1 MQQRHSHMPYQGL
14 TATGGALTLWT
25 IGCVRRWIMP
35 VSPNTSLSRC
45 FHLCALGLA
54 VWALFGVAACSNT
67 PLPAPLV
74 LRPTTPTPT
83 PSPTATATPSPTETP
98 SATPAP
104 TATPTPTATP
114 APRLLTLDLSVAA
127 RRQPIIM
134 RLERAS
140 LAGDTLTL
148 DLSFFNVSS
157 RDLVSNGQISGG
169 DAVLV
174 ADGAPFTPRRVAA
187 SLAHDIAPARTWLAG
202 SANTG
207 DLVFDRPRGDAATLR
222 LPGFPPVQIDLTAG
236 SAVALAEDGA
246 PLPSPTPDYTA
257 QAVGEVRGLLG
268 RVGRAVL
275 AKDDKTL
282 AASVRGGIEFFGPP
296 DAAFDFIRQVPFRRF
311 ELDLFA
317 PESTV
322 KIDMTGGTPTA
333 VRGATVVAVYT
344 FDDAPNEI
352 FRQVLGGDFVRDGD
366 GWRITRL
373 TPDRPPF
380 WAVGLTGV
388 TRWPH
393 FLVFHRP
400 DEDIDALQD
409 AAETAHIALQA
420 QLGDLVDDVNVM
432 IVADTR
438 ENFSRLA
445 QQSGETFV
453 GSARFDNLLT
463 PTGIQTVSRALYI
476 NDAAFKDGGV
486 SNNRNQT
493 IQHEL
498 THLALA
504 RWSRPWTP
512 PWLIEGAAGI
522 FAGEANFPALAAYLR
537 RPDAR
542 PPRLADMTGLETLD
556 QAPVPLA
563 VAYAY
568 STAAAETIVERA
580 GQAKFLDLYR
590 AFADVDMAR
599 VRQTAGGGATVSPE
613 RFRPL
618 QRSVTNEVLAK
629 VLGMSLAELDAATE
643 EHLRQQLSP

>member
-1 MQQRHSHMPYQGL
+1 MSPVVPPAR
-14 TATGGALTLWT
+14 
-25 IGCVRRWIMP
+25 IVR
-35 VSPNTSLSRC
+35 
-45 FHLCALGLA
+45 LCAFGLA
-54 VWALFGVAACSNT
+54 VWALFGLAACSAAAPT
-67 PLPAPLV
+67 VSVPVPPSPAP
-74 LRPTTPTPT
+74 TTLPISPTPAA
-83 PSPTATATPSPTETP
+83 PTIAP

-104 TATPTPTATP
+104 TATA

-134 RLERAS
+134 KLERAS

-148 DLSFFNVSS
+148 GLSFLNVGS
-157 RDLVSNGQISGG
+157 RDLVSSGQVSGA

-174 ADGAPFTPRRVAA
+174 ADGAPFTPRMVAA
-187 SLAHDIAPARTWLAG
+187 SLARDIAPARTWAAG

-207 DLVFDRPRGDAATLR
+207 DLVFDRPHGDAATLR
-222 LPGFPPVQIDLTAG
+222 LPGFPPVQLDLRAG
-236 SAVALAEDGA
+236 SAVALAEDGL
-246 PLPSPTPDYTA
+246 PLPSPTPDYAA
-257 QAVGEVRGLLG
+257 QATAEVRALLG

-275 AKDDKTL
+275 DKDEKTL
-282 AASVRGGIEFFGPP
+282 SASVGSPVEFFGPAEDP
-296 DAAFDFIRQVPFRRF
+296 FAFARVVPFRRF
-311 ELDLFA
+311 ELDVFSPDGA
-317 PESTV
+317 ATKVEM
-322 KIDMTGGTPTA
+322 DGGKPSA
-333 VRGATVVAVYT
+333 VRDATVVAIYT
-344 FDDAPNEI
+344 FNDAPNEI
-352 FRQVLGGDFVRDGD
+352 FRQVLSGDFERGAD

-393 FLVFHRP
+393 FLVFYRP
-400 DEDIDALQD
+400 DQDIDNLMD
-409 AAETAHIALQA
+409 AAEAAHIALKA
-420 QLGDLVDDVNVM
+420 QLGDLVDDVSVM

-438 ENFSRLA
+438 DDFTRLA
-445 QQSGETFV
+445 QQSGESFV

-476 NDAAFKDGGV
+476 NDAAFQDGAV
-486 SNNRNQT
+486 TNNRNQT

-522 FAGEANFPALAAYLR
+522 FAGEANFPALADYLR
-537 RPDAR
+537 QRDGRA
-542 PPRLADMTGLETLD
+542 PRLADMTGLETLD
-556 QAPVPLA
+556 QAPLPLA

-568 STAAAETIVERA
+568 STAAAETIIERD
-580 GQAKFLDLYR
+580 GQQKFLDLYR

-613 RFRPL
+613 RFRAL
-618 QRSVTNEVLAK
+618 QRSVTDEALQK
-629 VLGMSLAELDAATE
+629 VLGMSLADLDKATE
-643 EHLRQQLSP
+643 AHLRERLGS

>member
-1 MQQRHSHMPYQGL
+1 MLPRPFNSHS
-14 TATGGALTLWT
+14 A
-25 IGCVRRWIMP
+25 R
-35 VSPNTSLSRC
+35 
-45 FHLCALGLA
+45 LCALGLA
-54 VWALFGVAACSNT
+54 VWALFGVAACNSGSVPPPLALRPPTPTATLTAT
-67 PLPAPLV
+67 PLPTQTPL
-74 LRPTTPTPT
+74 PT
-83 PSPTATATPSPTETP
+83 S
-98 SATPAP
+98 TPA
-104 TATPTPTATP
+104 PTATP

-148 DLSFFNVSS
+148 DLSFLNVGS
-157 RDLVSNGQISGG
+157 RDLVSNGQVSGG

-174 ADGAPFTPRRVAA
+174 ADGAPLTPRRVAA
-187 SLAHDIAPARTWLAG
+187 SLVHDIAPAHTWTSG
-202 SANTG
+202 SSNTG
-207 DLVFDRPRGDAATLR
+207 DLVFDRPHGDAATLR

-246 PLPSPTPDYTA
+246 PLPTPTPDYA
-257 QAVGEVRGLLG
+257 ALAVGEVRGLLG

-275 AKDDKTL
+275 AKDAKTL
-282 AASVRGGIEFFGPP
+282 SDAVDGRVEFFG
-296 DAAFDFIRQVPFRRF
+296 DAPFAFTRSVPFRRF
-311 ELDLFA
+311 ELDLFTPDGTA
-317 PESTV
+317 RV
-322 KIDMTGGTPTA
+322 DMAGGKPTTL
-333 VRGATVVAVYT
+333 RDATVVAVYT
-344 FDDAPNEI
+344 FDDTPNEV
-352 FRQVLGGDFVRDGD
+352 FRQVLSGDFARDAD

-400 DEDIDALQD
+400 DQDIDGLRE
-409 AAETAHIALQA
+409 AAEAAHIALKA
-420 QLGDLVDDVNVM
+420 QLGDLVDDVSVM

-438 ENFSRLA
+438 ESFSRLA

-476 NDAAFKDGGV
+476 NDAAFEDGAV

-537 RPDAR
+537 QPDAR

-568 STAAAETIVERA
+568 STAAAETIVERD
-580 GQAKFLDLYR
+580 GQAKLLALYR

-613 RFRPL
+613 RFRAL
-618 QRSVTNEVLAK
+618 QRSVTDEALQK
-629 VLGMSLAELDAATE
+629 VLGMRLAELDAATE
-643 EHLRQQLSP
+643 AHLREQLGP

>member
-1 MQQRHSHMPYQGL
+1 MSPVVSHRHML
-14 TATGGALTLWT
+14 
-25 IGCVRRWIMP
+25 R
-35 VSPNTSLSRC
+35 
-45 FHLCALGLA
+45 LCALGLA
-54 VWALFGVAACSNT
+54 VWALVGVAACSAG
-67 PLPAPLV
+67 PPAPSLSV
-74 LRPTTPTPT
+74 GAGLKPAPT
-83 PSPTATATPSPTETP
+83 SPALAAPTETAAP
-98 SATPAP
+98 TATPAP
-104 TATPTPTATP
+104 TATAVS
-114 APRLLTLDLSVAA
+114 RLLTLDLSVAA

-148 DLSFFNVSS
+148 GVSFRNVGS
-157 RDLVSNGQISGG
+157 RDLLSSGG
-169 DAVLV
+169 VSGADAVLV
-174 ADGAPFTPRRVAA
+174 ADGAPFTPRSVGA
-187 SLAHDIAPARTWLAG
+187 SLAHDIAPARTWTAG

-222 LPGFPPVQIDLTAG
+222 LPGFPPVQLDLRAG
-236 SAVALAEDGA
+236 AAVALAEDGG
-246 PLPSPTPDYTA
+246 PLPSPTPDTAA
-257 QAVGEVRGLLG
+257 QAAAEVRALLG

-275 AKDDKTL
+275 AADEKTL
-282 AASVRGGIEFFGPP
+282 AASVADPVEFFGPP
-296 DAAFDFIRQVPFRRF
+296 ADPFAFARSVPFRRF
-311 ELDLFA
+311 ELDVFA
-317 PESTV
+317 ADGAAGQVELDDGRPA
-322 KIDMTGGTPTA
+322 GL
-333 VRGATVVAVYT
+333 RNATVVAVYT
-344 FDDAPNEI
+344 FDDAPNEV
-352 FRQVLGGDFVRDGD
+352 FRQVLSGDFARGPD

-400 DEDIDALQD
+400 DQDMGSLRD
-409 AAETAHIALQA
+409 AAETAHIALKA
-420 QLGDLVDDVNVM
+420 QLGDLVDDVSVM

-438 ENFSRLA
+438 DDFSRLA
-445 QQSGETFV
+445 QQSGESFV

-476 NDAAFKDGGV
+476 NDAAFQDGAV

-512 PWLIEGAAGI
+512 PWLIEGAAGV
-522 FAGEANFPALAAYLR
+522 FAGEANFPALAEHLR
-537 RPDAR
+537 QPDAR
-542 PPRLADMTGLETLD
+542 RPRLADMTGLETLD
-556 QAPVPLA
+556 GAPLPLA

-580 GQAKFLDLYR
+580 GQERFLALYR
-590 AFADVDMAR
+590 AFAEVDMAR

-613 RFRPL
+613 RFRAL
-618 QRSVTNEVLAK
+618 QRSLTDEALQK
-629 VLGMSLAELDAATE
+629 VLGMSLADLDEATAA
-643 EHLRQQLSP
+643 HLRERLAP

>member
-1 MQQRHSHMPYQGL
+1 ML
-14 TATGGALTLWT
+14 TPFRL
-25 IGCVRRWIMP
+25 
-35 VSPNTSLSRC
+35 RC
-45 FHLCALGLA
+45 LRLCALGLA
-54 VWALFGVAACSNT
+54 VWALFGVAACTGTS
-67 PLPAPLV
+67 LPMPVA

-83 PSPTATATPSPTETP
+83 PTPSATATPLPSLTPTATATS
-98 SATPAP
+98 AP
-104 TATPTPTATP
+104 TATATPTATP

-134 RLERAS
+134 RLERAN

-148 DLSFFNVSS
+148 DLAFLNVGS
-157 RDLVSNGQISGG
+157 RDLVSNGQVSGG

-187 SLAHDIAPARTWLAG
+187 SLAHDIAPGRTWVAG
-202 SANTG
+202 SANSG
-207 DLVFDRPRGDAATLR
+207 DLVFDRPHGDAATLR

-246 PLPSPTPDYTA
+246 PLPSPTPDYAA
-257 QAVGEVRGLLG
+257 QAIGEVRGLLG

-275 AKDDKTL
+275 AHDEKTL
-282 AASVRGGIEFFGPP
+282 AASVRRPVEFFGLP
-296 DAAFDFIRQVPFRRF
+296 DAPFAFTRQVPFHRF
-311 ELDLFA
+311 EMDLFA
-317 PESTV
+317 PESTAR
-322 KIDMTGGTPTA
+322 IDMAGGTPAA
-333 VRGATVVAVYT
+333 VRDATIVAIYT

-352 FRQVLGGDFVRDGD
+352 FRQVLSGDFARDGD

-388 TRWPH
+388 TRWAH

-400 DEDIDALQD
+400 DQNIDALED
-409 AAETAHIALQA
+409 AAETAHIALKA
-420 QLGDLVDDVNVM
+420 QLGDLVDDVSIM

-476 NDAAFKDGGV
+476 NDAAFEGGGV
-486 SNNRNQT
+486 SNNRYQT

-512 PWLIEGAAGI
+512 PWLIEGAAGV

-537 RPDAR
+537 QPNAR
-542 PPRLADMTGLETLD
+542 QPRLADMTGLETLD
-556 QAPVPLA
+556 QAPIPLA

-599 VRQTAGGGATVSPE
+599 VRQAAGGGATVSPE

-618 QRSVTNEVLAK
+618 QRSVADEALRR

-643 EHLRQQLSP
+643 AHLHRQLGE